1 MGYIFHIPS
10 NNTSSSYSCSKKKI
24 NRSCSYNFFFWNT
37 RPALMNLPILPSIDC
52 FGLFL
57 TLGVTHD
64 FLIFDLSLCVDY

>member
-10 NNTSSSYSCSKKKI
+10 NNRSSSYSSSKKRVGAVVIKKI
-24 NRSCSYNFFFWNT
+24 WNT

-57 TLGVTHD
+57 TWE
-64 FLIFDLSLCVDY
+64 